1 MITFA
6 RHDFGHWGA
15 GPTPASLKL
24 STRQRMN
31 ASQARRFVAEAHI
44 AQIGQALAHPLR
56 VRALSVLLAGE
67 AMRAG
72 VLARRLHVAL
82 PLMKQHLLRLQESG
96 LVDSERIGEAVYY
109 RLADLA
115 EAIRPL
121 LSRAAPH

>member
-1 MITFA
+1 
-6 RHDFGHWGA
+6 
-15 GPTPASLKL
+15 
-24 STRQRMN
+24 MN

-96 LVDSERIGEAVYY
+96 LVDSERIGEPVVH